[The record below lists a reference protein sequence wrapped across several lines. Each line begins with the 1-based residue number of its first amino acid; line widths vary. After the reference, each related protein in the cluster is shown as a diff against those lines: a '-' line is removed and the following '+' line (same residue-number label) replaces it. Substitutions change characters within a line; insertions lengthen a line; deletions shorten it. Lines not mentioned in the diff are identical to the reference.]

1 MKIILTESQYRQLTE
16 ENLKDFLFKFWD
28 NQKED
33 GEQPSL
39 DDIIYQL
46 VGHSRHSAYDN
57 SYIRP
62 IWYEY
67 NGGYQKVIQQVKDEI
82 LHGEFQVIGS
92 SYNLDMIVFVRD
104 MHTYGDDF
112 NFNFGGEVNLD
123 CVVVGGTVDGFIYDG
138 DEQIQVPNMD
148 IFEQWGELEYDTHD
162 FEQFLEDET
171 DMYFDK
177 LLEKYGVPI
186 HTDLMMR

>member
-1 MKIILTESQYRQLTE
+1 MKIIITESQYRSLTE
-16 ENLKDFLFKFWD
+16 KNLKDFLFKFWD

-46 VGHSRHSAYDN
+46 VGHRRNTSFDLRV
-57 SYIRP
+57 IRP

-67 NGGYQKVIQQVKDEI
+67 NGGYQKIIQQIKDEI
-82 LHGEFQVIGS
+82 LHGEFQILGS
-92 SYNLDMIVFVRD
+92 SYNLDMLVFVRD
-104 MHTYGDDF
+104 VHTYNEDGSE
-112 NFNFGGEVNLD
+112 FGGEINLD
-123 CVVVGGTVDGFIYDG
+123 CVVVGGVIDGFMYDG
-138 DEQIQVPNMD
+138 EQQVQVPKMD
-148 IFEQWGELEYDTHD
+148 IFDQWGELEYDTHD
-162 FEQFLEDET
+162 LEQYLTDET

-186 HTDLMMR
+186 HTDLMVR

>member
-57 SYIRP
+57 TYIRP

-67 NGGYQKVIQQVKDEI
+67 NGGYQKVLQQVKDEI
-82 LHGEFQVIGS
+82 LHGEFQIIDS
-92 SYNLDMIVFVRD
+92 SYNLDIIVFVRD
-104 MHTYGDDF
+104 IHTYGDD
-112 NFNFGGEVNLD
+112 FNFGGEVNLD

-186 HTDLMMR
+186 HTDLMIR